1 MEKGIWEGHHGGA
14 RRKHHL
20 GPQPDHRNHSFFPQ
34 SSTLP
39 CPSRVPLS
47 GDHPQLAAKTPLTS
61 HMRGSP
67 RETGHTLEG
76 KCTRARKTRQKGP
89 GSAP

>member
-14 RRKHHL
+14 WRKHHL
-20 GPQPDHRNHSFFPQ
+20 GPQPDQKNHSPSPQ

-39 CPSRVPLS
+39 CPSCVPLN

-67 RETGHTLEG
+67 RKTGKTLEG
-76 KCTRARKTRQKGP
+76 KRTHARKTRQKGP
-89 GSAP
+89 SSAP